1 MASDKKDC
9 TSMEEVQVLK
19 IWHKV
24 RVRKERDEKNGK
36 LKKKIW
42 YLGILI

>member
-19 IWHKV
+19 HWLKFV
-24 RVRKERDEKNGK
+24 LGNKGMKKWKNEKKGV
-36 LKKKIW
+36 I
-42 YLGILI
+42 